1 MTAKEFDNTITIKRA
16 ELLEKF
22 KNKEDVTELDVYV
35 KTIMDYQ
42 EAMIKTLLKE
52 INNLKGDILSD
63 NRERFKLIM
72 DRLTELEK

>member
-52 INNLKGDILSD
+52 INSLKGDILSD